1 MAETTIVQQVQAD
14 PKPETAEAL
23 VEGVSS
29 GILPVLNYLADVTE
43 KLSRQFLSYEGLI
56 QLAVIFSAG
65 ALAWLL
71 SKPSGVLL
79 ERVWPKTDADTLF
92 LAGAFGVIS
101 KLVLPIF
108 WVLILWLGSAAL
120 RQLALGNDLVR
131 ILASLLQAWILIRL
145 FSTFVR
151 DPLWSKTFATIAW
164 IVAALNI
171 LRLLNPVIALLDS
184 AAINVGES
192 RLSLYLIIKG
202 FILLAFLLWLAS
214 VVTRFVQSRV
224 SKSENLTPSV
234 QTLIA
239 QAVRLAL
246 LFAAIMLAMNAI
258 GVDLT
263 ALAVFSG
270 AVGVGIGFGLQAIF
284 SNLVAG
290 VIMLLERSIKVG
302 DFVELESGLTGEV
315 REINIRSTLI
325 TTNDNVDILV
335 PNSEFINKQVTNW
348 TLRDSFRRT
357 RVSFGVAY
365 GTDKDLVRK
374 AALEAAANVPHMLKG
389 RNAREPQVWL
399 VGFGDSSLDFE
410 LVVWLSPEAVKRPS
424 AVAADYNWAIESA
437 LGKYGIEIP
446 FPQRDLHI
454 RSGELPI
461 KLTTED
467 RSGKLKAAT

>member
-1 MAETTIVQQVQAD
+1 MAETAIAQVTQAD

-23 VEGVSS
+23 VEEVSS
-29 GILPVLNYLADVTE
+29 GIMPILNYLVDVTE
-43 KLSRQFLSYEGLI
+43 KLAQQFLSYEGLF
-56 QLAVIFSAG
+56 QLSVIFCAG
-65 ALAWLL
+65 VVAWFLA
-71 SKPSGVLL
+71 KPSGVLL
-79 ERVWPKTDADTLF
+79 ERIWPKAEGDTPF
-92 LAGAFGVIS
+92 LAGAFLVIS
-101 KLVLPIF
+101 KLVFPIF
-108 WVLILWLGSAAL
+108 WVLLLWISSAAL
-120 RQLALGNDLVR
+120 RKLAMGNDLVR
-131 ILASLLQAWILIRL
+131 IVASLLQAWVLIRL

-171 LRLLNPVIALLDS
+171 LRLLNPVIAILDG
-184 AAINVGES
+184 AALKIGDA

-202 FILLAFLLWLAS
+202 LILLVFLLWLAS
-214 VVTRFVQSRV
+214 LITRFVQSRV
-224 SKSENLTPSV
+224 SRAENLTPSV
-234 QTLIA
+234 KTLIA
-239 QAVRLAL
+239 QAVRLVL
-246 LFAAIMLAMNAI
+246 LFTAIMLAMNAI

-315 REINIRSTLI
+315 REINIRSTRV

-348 TLRDSFRRT
+348 TLRDGYRRT
-357 RVSFGVAY
+357 RIPFGVAY

-374 AALEAAANVPHMLKG
+374 AALEAAAEVPHMLKG
-389 RNAREPQVWL
+389 RNAKPPQVWL

-424 AVAADYNWAIESA
+424 AVAADYNWAIETA
-437 LGKYGIEIP
+437 LAKYDIEIP

-461 KLTTED
+461 KLTAEEKP
-467 RSGKLKAAT
+467 RKRKAAA